1 MGVGSDYVNP
11 LSATVTWVIKDGTGH
26 LGRILFA
33 WLKGCE
39 LDLDSKKWR
48 IRADVLNDVAMGV
61 EIFCLPRFPQHATYI
76 LCATTAMKA
85 IVGVAGGAT
94 RSALTQHHALRG
106 NLADV
111 ASKDSSQETCVNL
124 IASFLGLFLLTAV
137 KTQFALYVLFGVV
150 TVAHILAN
158 IKAVKAVC
166 LRTFNESRYLIAL
179 EEFFKSGTMLRPAV
193 VNRLERV
200 TVGQTVRLSMRVQM
214 GLSAKT
220 LVDFY
225 KTSSEIE
232 HLVTNFDSHDRFM
245 IAETKS
251 SLGVYL
257 HFDARPQ
264 DVLKAYFYAVSYLQ
278 DRAQVRE
285 RYWEV
290 QAKWNE
296 FYNMAQNEGWV
307 TNTHLLFVDEYRL
320 ACPVRPTTQ
329 RGMMGGASGGKQM
342 TAPATATQ
350 FNRGND
356 ENFVSNI

>member
-1 MGVGSDYVNP
+1 MGSDYVNP

-26 LGRILFA
+26 LGRIFFA

-48 IRADVLNDVAMGV
+48 IRADVLNDLAMGI
-61 EIFCLPRFPQHATYI
+61 EIFALPRFPHLSTYI
-76 LCATTAMKA
+76 LCGTTTIKA

-94 RSALTQHHALRG
+94 RSALTQHHAVRG

-111 ASKDSSQETCVNL
+111 ASKDCAQETCVNL
-124 IASFLGLFLLTAV
+124 VASFVGLFLLTAIQ
-137 KTQFALYVLFGVV
+137 TQFALYVLFAIV
-150 TVAHILAN
+150 TLGHIFAN
-158 IKAVKAVC
+158 IKAVKSVC

-179 EEFFKSGTMLRPAV
+179 EEFFKAGRMLRPLE

-200 TVGQTVRLSMRVQM
+200 TVGQTVRLSMRVRI
-214 GLSAKT
+214 GLSAKN

-232 HLVTNFDSHDRFM
+232 HLVTNFDSHDRFI
-245 IAETKS
+245 IAETKN

-290 QAKWNE
+290 QTKWNE
-296 FYNMAQNEGWV
+296 FYNLAQNEGWI
-307 TNTHLLFVDEYRL
+307 TSSHLLFVDEYRL
-320 ACPVRPTTQ
+320 DWR
-329 RGMMGGASGGKQM
+329 
-342 TAPATATQ
+342 
-350 FNRGND
+350 
-356 ENFVSNI
+356 I